1 MLKLIFIFWWKV
13 KEFNLLVSV
22 SGVLFFEG
30 TVRGE
35 TYLTML
41 HEFLLPQ
48 LQNENLG
55 QIIFIQGGAPPH
67 FANVVRT
74 FLDETFTSWIGRRG
88 TTDWPA
94 RSADLTPC
102 DFALWGIVKE
112 AVFFRNPDSL
122 QTLRQ
127 YIREEIQKSIERSSS
142 VKTFATW
149 QRTGVWNVS
158 VKKVNTLKI

>member
-1 MLKLIFIFWWKV
+1 MKFWCTGGPP
-13 KEFNLLVSV
+13 N
-22 SGVLFFEG
+22 FFED

-35 TYLTML
+35 MYLTML

-48 LQNENLG
+48 LQNEDLG
-55 QIIFIQGGAPPH
+55 QIIFMQDGAPPH

-94 RSADLTPC
+94 HSPNLTPC
-102 DFALWGIVKE
+102 DFALWGTVKE
-112 AVFFRNPDSL
+112 TVFSRNDSF

-127 YIREEIQKSIERSSS
+127 YIREEIQKINRKSSS
-142 VKTFATW
+142 VKTFAP
-149 QRTGVWNVS
+149 
-158 VKKVNTLKI
+158 